1 MGKDRVLETIKKAV
15 SIEKDAIDDLSQRVG
30 AEFERAVEI
39 IHLSNGRLICSGVG
53 KSGLIAKKIASTMSS
68 IGTPSIF
75 VHPTDA
81 IHGDLG
87 MITKDDVA
95 MLLSNSGKTDE
106 LLFLL
111 PLLKRFGV
119 PIISI
124 VGNVESEL
132 ARRSDVV
139 LDAYVKREASPIEL
153 VPTSS
158 TTVSLVIGDAL
169 AAGLIVRNDFK
180 DEDFALLHPG
190 GTIGKKLFV
199 KVEDLMHKGDEIPTV
214 KEDSTFNE
222 VVYEISSK
230 RLGIAVVL
238 DYASRLIGIVTDGD
252 LRRALERYKSSL
264 FEMTASD
271 IMTKNP
277 KTINSE
283 ALAAKAANI
292 MEKHSITSLVI
303 SDDKQTAKGIIHLHD
318 ILKAGVL

>member
-1 MGKDRVLETIKKAV
+1 MGSNDLLITIRKAV
-15 SIEKDAIDDLSQRVG
+15 EIEKDEVGRLLERVNDSFVKAIE
-30 AEFERAVEI
+30 A
-39 IHLSNGRLICSGVG
+39 IHSCKGRLICSGVG

-68 IGTPSIF
+68 IGVPSIF
-75 VHPTDA
+75 VHPSDA

-87 MITKDDVA
+87 MITDNDVA

-124 VGNVESEL
+124 VGDISSEL
-132 ARRSDVV
+132 AKRSDIV
-139 LDAYVKREASPIEL
+139 LDASVKHEASPIKL

-158 TTVSLVIGDAL
+158 TTVSLVVGDAL
-169 AAGLIVRNDFK
+169 AAGLIVKNDFK
-180 DEDFALLHPG
+180 DDDFAMLHPG

-199 KVEDLMHKGDEIPTV
+199 KVKDLMHKGDEIPSV
-214 KEDSTFNE
+214 SEGSRFDE
-222 VVYEISSK
+222 IVYEISSK
-230 RLGIAVVL
+230 RLGLTTVV
-238 DYASRLIGIVTDGD
+238 DKNKKITGVITDGD
-252 LRRALERYKSSL
+252 LRRAVEKYKESL
-264 FEMTASD
+264 FSMSAQK

-277 KTINSE
+277 KTIDKD

-292 MEKHSITSLVI
+292 MENYSITSLAVVYDGNI
-303 SDDKQTAKGIIHLHD
+303 EGVIHLHD